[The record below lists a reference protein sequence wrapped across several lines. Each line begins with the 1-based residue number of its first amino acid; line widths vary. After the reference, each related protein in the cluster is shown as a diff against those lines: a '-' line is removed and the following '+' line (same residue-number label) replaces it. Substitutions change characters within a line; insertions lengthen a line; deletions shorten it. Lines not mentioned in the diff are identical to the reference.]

1 MSNASASIINQPL
14 SKQPLW
20 EQQKAILFAA
30 TQKIAPSWPLDQMIA
45 VNPFWQ
51 MREQRIEQVAANLG
65 VLGSVHLQ
73 MPKQYYLNLYQ
84 SGEISQAA
92 LQQAAQALASD
103 LSVAQ
108 LESFLKQ
115 QDESVHWH
123 NIADLLDS
131 QRDPHKMAWRDEI
144 IHQVSQFCAAHY
156 QELEPLLRRG
166 DTSKQIDLY
175 RHWLDVTRCDKG
187 LSIVMDEPS
196 LHQFF
201 AQLPDTHE
209 ALLAEAIATFEL
221 DNDTLAAYCHA
232 LLLDVNGWASWVA
245 YLRWQGDLSQQ
256 PNDEMCQLLAIRM
269 AWDLVIWRYLKAQSP
284 LHFAQLNVSW
294 LREKAQLSSMVQ
306 AYQQMQRPIW
316 VWVKAA
322 ELSYQHQLNQQLQNA
337 IPQPVAAPELQAVFC
352 IDVRSEVMRRALES
366 QHQNIQTFGFA
377 GFFGLPLEYQPSP
390 SELTRP
396 QLPGLLKPV
405 IRVTERS
412 DNKGEKAKLN
422 LRARWQSWSQ
432 GAPSAFSMVESTGWL
447 YSLKML
453 KQSFFAKG
461 EANPVNRLSHQ
472 GNWEMSAEGEA
483 LSIADKTSLAKGV
496 LHGIGLTSFAP
507 TVLLVG
513 HGSHSA
519 NNLHAAGLDCGAC
532 GGQTGEVNVRVLAQL
547 LNDQEVRQHLVS
559 QGVVIPE
566 GTRFVAALHN
576 TTTDHIDCFASDLSD
591 SVNNWL
597 KGATTAA
604 QRERAPLLDTSLV
617 NATNEELDR
626 ALIKRSQDWSQVRP
640 EWGLANNAAFI
651 VAPRSWTRQVN
662 LHGRAFLHD
671 YQYQQDPGFA
681 VLELILTAPMV
692 VTNWINTQYNASVTD
707 NSKYGSGNK
716 VLHNAVGGHIG
727 VFEGNGGDLR
737 IGLSLQSV
745 HNGEKWMHQPQR
757 LAVYVAAP
765 REPIEQ
771 ISAKHDNVR
780 HLIDNEWLY
789 LLRWDENGV
798 IERFYQGQWLP
809 Q

>member
-1 MSNASASIINQPL
+1 MNNASASLINPSLSKPSL
-14 SKQPLW
+14 SKQ
-20 EQQKAILFAA
+20 QQAIVFAA

-51 MREQRIEQVAANLG
+51 MRDQRIEQVAVQLG
-65 VLGSVHLQ
+65 VLGRAQLH
-73 MPKQYYLNLYQ
+73 MPKQYYLHLYQ

-92 LQQAAQALASD
+92 LQQAARELASD
-103 LSVAQ
+103 LSVQQ
-108 LESFLKQ
+108 LEQFLKQ
-115 QDESVHWH
+115 QDKSVHWH

-144 IHQVSQFCAAHY
+144 IHQISQFCAAHY

-166 DTSKQIDLY
+166 DTRNQIDLY

-187 LSIVMDEPS
+187 LSIVMDEPG

-209 ALLAEAIATFEL
+209 ALLAQAIELFEL
-221 DNDTLAAYCHA
+221 DNDTLAAYSHA

-245 YLRWQGDLSQQ
+245 YLRWQGELNQQ

-284 LHFAQLNVSW
+284 LQFAHLNVSW
-294 LREKAQLSSMVQ
+294 QREKAQLSAMVQ
-306 AYQQMQRPIW
+306 GDQQRQQPIW

-337 IPQPVAAPELQAVFC
+337 IVQPVVAPELQAVFC

-366 QHQNIQTFGFA
+366 QNQNIQTLGFA

-405 IRVTERS
+405 IRVTERC
-412 DNKGEKAKLN
+412 DNQREKAKLN
-422 LRARWQSWSQ
+422 LRARWQSWSKA
-432 GAPSAFSMVESTGWL
+432 APSAFSMVESSGWL

-453 KQSFFAKG
+453 KQAFFASG

-472 GNWEMSAEGEA
+472 TNWEMSKQGEV
-483 LSIADKTSLAKGV
+483 LSIADKTSLAKGI
-496 LHGIGLTSFAP
+496 LHGIGLTCFAP

-547 LNDQEVRQHLVS
+547 LNEPEVRQGLAL
-559 QGVVIPE
+559 QGGEIPE
-566 GTRFVAALHN
+566 QTRFVAALHN
-576 TTTDHIDCFASDLSD
+576 TTTDHIDCFAPELSD
-591 SVNNWL
+591 TVRRWL
-597 KGATTAA
+597 KGATAAA
-604 QRERAPLLDTSLV
+604 QRERAPLLDTGLV
-617 NATNEELDR
+617 NATDEERDK

-651 VAPRSWTRQVN
+651 VAPRSWSRQVN

-671 YQYQQDPGFA
+671 YQYQQDPDFS

-692 VTNWINTQYNASVTD
+692 VTNWINSQYNASVTD
-707 NSKYGSGNK
+707 NDKYGSGNK

-737 IGLSLQSV
+737 IGLSMQSL

-789 LLRWDENGV
+789 LLRWDENGA